1 MSKRLLGLILL
12 SLIAIW
18 VLAAPARAEG
28 ERLSL
33 LFLGDNG
40 HHQPPLRFKE
50 LAPALAERGI
60 DLTYTDDLKAI
71 NAETL
76 ADYAGLIVY
85 ANIDELP
92 AEQEKALLAY
102 VEEQGKGFI
111 PIHCASYCF
120 RNSDAYVDLVGAQ
133 FQRHGTGTFRTKI
146 VAPDHPTMQ
155 GFGGFESFDET
166 YVHTRHN
173 EEGRTVLEVREG
185 ENEPAEPW
193 TWAREQGKGRVFY
206 TAWGHDSRTFTNPGF
221 VNLIERG
228 IRWAVKNDPA
238 KAPAFPATPA
248 FRDAPQ
254 MTELP
259 QHPPETDRMQGKL
272 PFYPAGEKWGT
283 VGDPVTEF
291 QAPLSPED
299 SQKLYTHP
307 VGFELELVAS
317 EPQIGKPIAM
327 NWDERGRL
335 WLLETVDYPNELQ
348 PQGQGRDRIRI
359 CEDTNDDGKIDQTK
373 IFAEGLSIPTSLT
386 FAHGGVIVHQAPD
399 TLFLRD
405 DDGDDKADVRSVLF
419 TGWSTND
426 THAGPSNLVYGLDG
440 WYYGQVGYAGFRG
453 DIAGEERNFR
463 QGFYRFRVAPTRN
476 RQNPLVVSEFEF
488 LRNVNNNAWGVGVS
502 EEGILFGSTANGN
515 PSVHMPIANRYYE
528 AVRGWSPSVLGTIAT
543 DDEIHPLTDVVRQV
557 DHHGSFTAAAGHALY
572 TARQYPREWWNRTAF
587 VSEPTGHLTATF
599 TLQPQGSTF
608 VAKNSWNLIAG
619 VDEWQ
624 APIMAEVG
632 PDGSVWIIDWY
643 NIVVQ
648 HNPTP
653 AGFET
658 GKGAAYVTDLR
669 DKKHGRI
676 YRLTYKGDAT
686 SNDASPSGE
695 RRTEVPRAP
704 DATNDASTDSLADA
718 TPEQLVAALS
728 DSNFFWRRHAHRLIA
743 EGMAGDVTKALVELV
758 KTAPTDEA
766 GLAPAAMHALWL
778 LDRRA
783 TLPREK
789 AVVVPVVERALDH
802 PTSGVRRAAVQT
814 VDDESLDAFLAS
826 GVLND
831 PDPQVRLAAF
841 LRASEFPTDALLAQA
856 VYGAANQPTLSDPW
870 LRDAVTAA
878 AAQHAYPFLATA
890 LAAENEAED
899 FEQRPQGLD
908 VIIARV
914 AEHFARGKPTDELNR
929 LFVAMGQTEHA
940 ESSLAAIAEGLEKGL
955 PKQPTAKLSPA
966 ADEGL
971 AKAMAGAPAD
981 LRSVLVRLGLSLG
994 SEKMESFAGD
1004 LVAGYVKQIA
1014 DNSLDGQKRIFAA
1027 QELIAFRPDDDQVV
1041 ASILKQIQPQTP
1053 PDVAIGLLESLSK
1066 SQSAAV
1072 ASGVADRFNSLTPS
1086 LRQRALSM
1094 LLSRAEWTDRLVTAL
1109 TENDIPLSDLA
1120 LDQRQALAAHPDPA
1134 IKKRAAQLLMNAGG
1148 LPNADRQAAIDAYHA
1163 ALTEP
1168 GDAVRGKELFVK
1180 ECGKCH
1186 KMQGEGTAIGPDLT
1200 GMAVHPRH
1208 ELLIHILDP
1217 SRSVEGNFRVYQAV
1231 LADGRVRSGL
1241 LASETRTSIELVD
1254 AEAKRH
1260 NLLRE
1265 DLEELVA
1272 SSKSLMPEGFE
1283 KQLDVAAMTDL
1294 LAYMTKRGKYVPLDL
1309 SKVASAVSTKGM
1321 FYSEDAAL
1329 ERLVFDDWNPKTFE
1343 GVPFALV
1350 DPKEGRVKNALLM
1363 YGPEGYQPPKMPKQ
1377 VELPLSGP
1385 VAALHLLSGVSG
1397 WGHPSRPGGTT
1408 SLIVR
1413 FTYADGQTED
1423 HELKN
1428 GVHFADY
1435 IRRVDVPESKFAF
1448 ALSGG
1453 QQLRFLTVRP
1463 QRSEPLASVAFLKGP
1478 DDTAP
1483 IIVAATAEMRE

>member
-1 MSKRLLGLILL
+1 MLKRFSTVLLLAL
-12 SLIAIW
+12 SCFA
-18 VLAAPARAEG
+18 VTAQAEG
-28 ERLSL
+28 DRLSL

-60 DLTYTDDLKAI
+60 DLTYTDDVKAL
-71 NAETL
+71 NAKTL
-76 ADYAGLIVY
+76 GDYAGLVLY

-102 VEEQGKGFI
+102 VEEEGKGFI

-120 RNSDAYVDLVGAQ
+120 RNSDAFVALVGAQ
-133 FQRHGTGTFRTKI
+133 FQRHGTGTFRVKN
-146 VAPDHPTMQ
+146 VAPDHPIMK

-173 EEGRTVLEVREG
+173 DEGRTVLEVREG
-185 ENEPAEPW
+185 GNEEPEPW
-193 TWAREQGKGRVFY
+193 TWVREQGKGRVFY

-228 IRWAVKNDPA
+228 IRWAVKDDPA
-238 KAPAFPATPA
+238 KAPNFADAT
-248 FRDAPQ
+248 Q
-254 MTELP
+254 MTALP
-259 QHPPETDRMQGKL
+259 QNPPETHKMQGKL

-283 VGDPVTEF
+283 VGEPVTEF

-299 SQKLYTHP
+299 SKLLYTHP
-307 VGFELELVAS
+307 VGFELELVTS

-348 PQGQGRDRIRI
+348 PKGKGRDRIRI
-359 CEDTNDDGKIDQTK
+359 CEDTNGDGKIDQTK

-386 FAHGGVIVHQAPD
+386 FAYGGVIVHQAPE

-405 DDGDDKADVRSVLF
+405 DDGDDKADVKSVLF

-426 THAGPSNLVYGLDG
+426 THAGPSSLVYGLDG

-453 DIAGEERNFR
+453 EIAGEDRNFR
-463 QGFYRFRVAPTRN
+463 QGFYRFRVSPTRN
-476 RQNPLVVSEFEF
+476 NENPLVVSEFEF
-488 LRNVNNNAWGVGVS
+488 LRNVNNNCWGVAVS

-515 PSVHMPIANRYYE
+515 PSVHMPVANRYYE
-528 AVRGWSPSVLGTIAT
+528 AVRGWSPSVLGTIAV
-543 DDEIHPLTDVVRQV
+543 DDRIHPITDVVRQV
-557 DHHGSFTAAAGHALY
+557 DHHGGFTAAAGHALY
-572 TARQYPREWWNRTAF
+572 TARQFPREWWNRTAF

-608 VAKNSWNLIAG
+608 VARNSWNLIAG

-658 GKGAAYVTDLR
+658 GKGGAYVSDLR

-676 YRLTYKGDAT
+676 YRLTYVGNET
-686 SNDASPSGE
+686 SPGERGVSAPRASDAS
-695 RRTEVPRAP
+695 
-704 DATNDASTDSLADA
+704 DASSTKTLADA
-718 TPEQLVAALS
+718 TQAQLVAALS

-743 EGMAGDVTKALVELV
+743 EGRAGDVTDALVDLV
-758 KTAPTDEA
+758 TNAPTDEA
-766 GLAPAAMHALWL
+766 GLAPAAMHAIWL
-778 LDRRA
+778 LDA
-783 TLPREK
+783 
-789 AVVVPVVERALDH
+789 VPVPQAKQEAVRGAVEGALHH
-802 PTSGVRRAAVQT
+802 PTAGVRRAAAQT
-814 VDDESLDAFLAS
+814 IDDESLDAFLAS

-831 PDPQVRLAAF
+831 ADAQVRLAAL
-841 LRASEFPTDALLAQA
+841 LRASEFQPNEDLAKAVFAAADQA
-856 VYGAANQPTLSDPW
+856 TLSDPW

-878 AAQHAYPFLATA
+878 AAKHAKAFLETA
-890 LAAENEAED
+890 LSSKDKNENFA
-899 FEQRPQGLD
+899 QRPQGLD
-908 VIIARV
+908 AVIARV
-914 AEHFARGKPTDELNR
+914 AEHFARGKPTDELND
-929 LFVAMGQTEHA
+929 LFAVMGQTTRA
-940 ESSLAAIAEGLEKGL
+940 QSSIAAIATGLEKGL
-955 PKQPTAKLSPA
+955 PKEAAAKLSPA

-971 AKAMAGAPAD
+971 AKSVANAPAD

-994 SEKMESFAGD
+994 SEKMEKYAGD

-1014 DNSLDGQKRIFAA
+1014 DNSLAAEKRLFAA
-1027 QELIAFRPDDDQVV
+1027 QELVAFRPDDASVV

-1053 PDVAIGLLESLSK
+1053 PDVAAGLLESLAK
-1066 SQSAAV
+1066 SQSVAV
-1072 ASGVADRFNSLTPS
+1072 ASGIADRFGSLTPA
-1086 LRQRALSM
+1086 LRQRALSL
-1094 LLSRAEWTDRLVTAL
+1094 LLSRAEWTDALVTAL
-1109 TENDIPLSDLA
+1109 AENEIPLSDLA

-1134 IKKRAAQLLMNAGG
+1134 IKKRAAEILMNAGG
-1148 LPNADRQAAIDAYHA
+1148 LVSADRQAAIDAYSA

-1168 GDAVRGKELFVK
+1168 GDAVRGKELFTK

-1200 GMAVHPRH
+1200 GMAVHPRK

-1217 SRSVEGNFRVYQAV
+1217 SRSVEGNFRVYQAI

-1241 LASETRTSIELVD
+1241 LASETRTSIELID

-1272 SSKSLMPEGFE
+1272 SPKSLMPEGFE

-1294 LAYMTKRGKYVPLDL
+1294 LAYLTKRGKYVPLDL

-1321 FYSEDAAL
+1321 FYSEDAGL
-1329 ERLVFDDWNPKTFE
+1329 ERLVFADWGPKTFE

-1350 DPKEGRVKNALLM
+1350 DPKEGRAKNALLF
-1363 YGPEGYQPPKMPKQ
+1363 YGPEGYLPPEMPKQ
-1377 VELPLSGP
+1377 VELPLAGP

-1397 WGHPSRPGGTT
+1397 WGSPASQSGTT

-1423 HELKN
+1423 HPLKN

-1463 QRSEPLASVAFLKGP
+1463 QRAEPLASVTLLKGP

-1483 IIVAATAEMRE
+1483 LVMAATAEMRE